1 MDSESGVK
9 NAFKELSE
17 CIIHV
22 GPEFQPR
29 IIHPMLEFLYTN
41 RISGISSLS
50 TNDLLSL
57 LHLSDKW
64 LLRDLKRL
72 VEHELVRSHMDV
84 NTVARMYCGTEDFN
98 AKRLGRACIEFIME
112 NIREVT
118 SNVAFQEEME
128 HYPHLCIPVLRAA
141 ADFIPEPAHKKSRSG
156 DHGTTNSNSN
166 NNTAAGG
173 CSTPVASG
181 SKNAAASAG
190 ISSPVPDSDP

>member
-1 MDSESGVK
+1 M
-9 NAFKELSE
+9 
-17 CIIHV
+17 
-22 GPEFQPR
+22 
-29 IIHPMLEFLYTN
+29 
-41 RISGISSLS
+41 
-50 TNDLLSL
+50 
-57 LHLSDKW
+57 
-64 LLRDLKRL
+64 
-72 VEHELVRSHMDV
+72 RSHMDV